1 MEAGLKLIQRV
12 RRWNYF
18 PKRRDNNGGTEDS
31 GRQPPLEVYKAQGED
46 VRPSAQHAQVLRDV
60 GAEPQNMPEAI
71 KLYEQSAMLNNSKA
85 MMVLGRLYENGIGTK
100 QDI

>member
-1 MEAGLKLIQRV
+1 
-12 RRWNYF
+12 
-18 PKRRDNNGGTEDS
+18 
-31 GRQPPLEVYKAQGED
+31 
-46 VRPSAQHAQVLRDV
+46 
-60 GAEPQNMPEAI
+60 MPEAI

>member
-1 MEAGLKLIQRV
+1 M
-12 RRWNYF
+12 
-18 PKRRDNNGGTEDS
+18 
-31 GRQPPLEVYKAQGED
+31 
-46 VRPSAQHAQVLRDV
+46 